1 MNVLITGSAG
11 FIGFHLV
18 KKFISEGYNITGID
32 NINDYYEVSLK
43 HNRLLNCG
51 IGIVDVRYNF
61 PVKSKIWPNYTFIK
75 INLEDTASIISL
87 FETSK
92 FDIVINLAAQAGV
105 RYSLE
110 NPWSYIHSNVTGF
123 LNILEGCKSSGVKK
137 IVYASSS
144 SVYGLSENFLLSET
158 DNTDFPVS
166 IYAAS
171 KKSNELMAYCYS
183 HLYNIQTIGLRFFTV
198 YGPWGRPDM
207 APFIFTNAIL
217 KNKELNIFN
226 NGKMQRDFTYIDD
239 IVEGIY
245 SISIKSVSKR
255 NVIFNIGNNKPVKLL
270 DFIKCIE
277 KELKISGFFKYMP
290 MQPGDVVN
298 TYANIDLI
306 KKETGFSPKTRIDE
320 GVREFIEWFLNY
332 YK

>member
-18 KKFISEGYNITGID
+18 KKFISEGYSITGID

-43 HNRLLNCG
+43 HDRLLYCG
-51 IGIVDVRYNF
+51 IGIEDVRYNF

-75 INLEDTASIISL
+75 INLEDTTAILSL
-87 FETSK
+87 FEISH
-92 FDIVINLAAQAGV
+92 FDFVINLAAQAGV

-123 LNILEGCKSSGVKK
+123 LNILEGCKSSGIKK
-137 IVYASSS
+137 IIYASSS
-144 SVYGLSENFLLSET
+144 SVYGLSDNILLSET

-166 IYAAS
+166 IYAAT
-171 KKSNELMAYCYS
+171 KKSNELMAYSYS

-207 APFIFTNAIL
+207 APFLFTNAIL
-217 KNKELNIFN
+217 KNKELNLFN
-226 NGKMQRDFTYIDD
+226 NGEMQRDFTYIDD

-245 SISIKSVSKR
+245 AISIKNVSKK
-255 NVIFNIGNNKPVKLL
+255 NVIFNIGNSKPVKLL

-277 KELKISGFFKYMP
+277 KELKISGVFKYMP

-298 TYANIDLI
+298 TYANIDSI
-306 KKETGFSPKTRIDE
+306 YKETGFSPKMRIDE